1 MTDATQD
8 PPAYASFAGSAME
21 QSAAELLDRTR
32 PALERLAGDPNDV
45 DALERLRSAFDSLDS
60 PQMGP
65 DAALL
70 PVAARNLIDRLLDGI
85 VAADAQSTKLLA
97 NACFALGGS
106 EQERLDVID
115 QLDAFASGLGELP
128 EAPAPPLLASAQPP
142 RQEPPMLT
150 VRHDGTRVN
159 PGAFDVD
166 AGVAEPPQLREQA
179 APGSLFG
186 EPPSAAEQPIE
197 AAARDA
203 QLPSAFAPLAPAGE
217 PLASREAAAIGR
229 TETALPTNSGAQSTA
244 ELLTALADATEL
256 LHTQVA
262 GLQRMAGPEFED
274 SARELSATS
283 AEILAIG
290 QALQEQL
297 RAASGATGK
306 SRRRTRRRRRGE

>member
-45 DALERLRSAFDSLDS
+45 DALEGLRSAFDSLDS

-65 DAALL
+65 DAAQL
-70 PVAARNLIDRLLDGI
+70 PVAARNLIDRLLDGV

-128 EAPAPPLLASAQPP
+128 EAPAPPLLAPAQPP

-166 AGVAEPPQLREQA
+166 AGAAEPPQLREQVV
-179 APGSLFG
+179 PGHMFG
-186 EPPSAAEQPIE
+186 EPPSAAEQPVE
-197 AAARDA
+197 PTA
-203 QLPSAFAPLAPAGE
+203 QDVRLPSAFAPLAATGETLEPRDAPAV
-217 PLASREAAAIGR
+217 GR
-229 TETALPTNSGAQSTA
+229 AETALPTNSAESTT

-262 GLQRMAGPEFED
+262 SLQRMAGPEFED

-290 QALQEQL
+290 HALQEQL
-297 RAASGATGK
+297 RAASGTGK
-306 SRRRTRRRRRGE
+306 SRRRARRRRRGE